1 MNFNKK
7 GKLKNLVESIE
18 SKVDNTYQ
26 RDMLLEE
33 AMTAELEAGSI
44 TIDNIDFNTLASELV
59 SEGAKLSDFALG
71 CGGADAGIKAV
82 KEAMGASAFPIL
94 TKTVVGFATIKAY
107 DTAVGDVGDLVSEV
121 TTRSTSQDSIP
132 GFTNAGGFEKREE
145 GMRYEEKHFGEK
157 RTALTISDFGVT
169 FALTAEALYENR
181 MSLLPEWARRSGAK
195 GGSQRAKMIIQT
207 LEMLPRSA
215 FGETTS
221 NLRNH
226 VANTN
231 IISIGNHYN
240 TDHSAVTGLDA
251 QTNANVDTTD
261 SSDLSTDGMSAVAD
275 LFTDMVDEKGDEI
288 DIKPTI
294 LLVPGL
300 LLPKAW
306 QLLRSAQEFDTANN
320 AKNFYSGLYKPI
332 SSVFLNTK
340 YYYYL
345 GDFKSQ
351 LLWGWTFKPTVD
363 MHVAGSDEAF
373 MNKVVF
379 RIKFAYHGGCTHS
392 NYVYVVRGGSA

>member
-1 MNFNKK
+1 LNFNKK
-7 GKLKNLVESIE
+7 GKLKNLVEGIE
-18 SKVDNTYQ
+18 SKVDNTGQ
-26 RDMLLEE
+26 RDMLIEE
-33 AMTAELEAGSI
+33 ALTAELESGGISI
-44 TIDNIDFNTLASELV
+44 GEIDFNTLASELI
-59 SEGAKLSDFALG
+59 SEGSPLSAYALS
-71 CGGADAGIKAV
+71 CGGAEAGVKAV
-82 KEAMGASAFPIL
+82 SEAMGASAFPIL
-94 TKTVVGFATIKAY
+94 TKTVVGFSTIKAY

-121 TTRSTSQDSIP
+121 TTKSTTQDSIP

-169 FALTAEALYENR
+169 FALTSEALYEDR

-195 GGSQRAKMIIQT
+195 GGSHRAKMIIQT
-207 LEMLPRSA
+207 LEMLPRTA

-231 IISIGNHYN
+231 IISIEDHYSS
-240 TDHSAVTGLDA
+240 DHSAVTGLDA
-251 QTNANVDTTD
+251 QTNNNVDTTD
-261 SSDLSTDGMSAVAD
+261 VSDLSTDGMSAVAD
-275 LFTDMVDEKGDEI
+275 LFTDMTDEKGDEI
-288 DIKPTI
+288 DIKPTV

-300 LLPKAW
+300 LYPKAW

-320 AKNFYSGLYKPI
+320 AYNFYSGLYKPI

-351 LLWGWTFKPTVD
+351 LLWGWTYKPTVD
-363 MHVAGSDEAF
+363 MHVSGSDEAF

-379 RIKFAYHGGCTHS
+379 RIKFAYHGGCAHS
-392 NYVYVVRGGSA
+392 NYVYIARGGSS